1 MPEQTAD
8 PRRLLQRPLSAV
20 SGGVAVVTD
29 AAAGLPPEWLAG
41 MPDDGRLAVVPMPVM
56 VGEDIHGEAGED
68 VSQPVALALAA
79 GRSIRTSRPSPRRL
93 EATYR
98 AAQEAG
104 YSAIVSIHLSGA
116 LSGTV
121 ESARLAAGQVG
132 LPVHVLDSRTVG
144 MAQGFAVQAAVAAAV
159 AGADADDVVA
169 VAQQH
174 LDAARILFYVPTLE
188 QLRRG
193 GRIGTAA
200 TWLGTVFAVK
210 PLLCVR
216 DGLVAPLERVRT
228 AAKALARLEE
238 LARTELAGK
247 ASAPAR
253 LAVHHFGNEQ
263 QARDVAD
270 RLAAGAGEA
279 VDVSVSALPPVL
291 AAHTGLGVLAVVI
304 GTA

>member
-8 PRRLLQRPLSAV
+8 ARRLPQPSLSG
-20 SGGVAVVTD
+20 SPGVAVVTD
-29 AAAGLPPEWLAG
+29 AAAGLPPAWVTGL
-41 MPDDGRLAVVPMPVM
+41 PDDGRLTVVPMPVM

-68 VSQPVALALAA
+68 VSQPVAMALAS
-79 GRSIRTSRPSPRRL
+79 GRSIRTSRPSPRRF

-104 YSAIVSIHLSGA
+104 YSAVVSVHLSGA

-121 ESARLAAGQVG
+121 DSARMAAAAVD

-144 MAQGFAVQAAVAAAV
+144 MAQGFAVQAATAAAA
-159 AGADADDVVA
+159 AGQGPEDV
-169 VAQQH
+169 
-174 LDAARILFYVPTLE
+174 LAAARRTLETGRILFYVPTLE

-200 TWLGTVFAVK
+200 SWLGTVFAVK

-228 AAKALARLEE
+228 ASRALSRLEE
-238 LARTELAGK
+238 LARRELVAKG
-247 ASAPAR
+247 SEQVR

-263 QARDVAD
+263 QARDLAD
-270 RLAAGAGEA
+270 RLAAGAGVG
-279 VDVSVSALPPVL
+279 VDISVSALPPVL

-304 GTA
+304 GSA